1 MPSTVPGINRSIHT
15 TLSRGYC
22 YLLLT
27 EETEAESPSH
37 LLAPILTRAVCLQSP
52 VFSPR
57 STSAERG
64 EMVAPRTLI
73 PGADSGYWST
83 WVCLCLD
90 KPRQLRRSRTL
101 LVGARGVC
109 SRWSRTGRGGRG
121 GWARPLPSPIPDW
134 PDWAP
139 APPIRRPPRAAR

>member
-1 MPSTVPGINRSIHT
+1 MTLKSTTGASTLCLALSLSTGPGINRSIHT

-22 YLLLT
+22 YFLLT
-27 EETEAESPSH
+27 EETEAERPSH
-37 LLAPILTRAVCLQSP
+37 LLAPILTRAVWLQNP

-64 EMVAPRTLI
+64 EMVSPRTLI

-90 KPRQLRRSRTL
+90 KPRQLRRSRTR

-109 SRWSRTGRGGRG
+109 LLALVQDPPWG
-121 GWARPLPSPIPDW
+121 ARRMGPPPPSPDP
-134 PDWAP
+134 
-139 APPIRRPPRAAR
+139 